1 MILTVH
7 QPNFFP
13 WFPFFEKMSKSDL
26 FIILSH
32 AQFNRRQFQNR
43 FQIEKSIYTLPV
55 KSGVRADLIK
65 FKSYIEPASNWLRIK
80 QKLNSKQLN
89 EFDPLIGESLLE
101 TNSEIIKLIASK
113 LDIQTEIKYDW
124 EMPGY
129 NASEKIV
136 NLCRRFGATTY
147 LSGPSGRNY
156 LNTDLFNESTIKI
169 EYHESNSRYPILAKL
184 NYL

>member
-1 MILTVH
+1 
-7 QPNFFP
+7 
-13 WFPFFEKMSKSDL
+13 MSKCYVD
-26 FIILSH
+26 
-32 AQFNRRQFQNR
+32 
-43 FQIEKSIYTLPV
+43 PV
-55 KSGVRADLIK
+55 N
-65 FKSYIEPASNWLRIK
+65 NWLKIK

-113 LDIQTEIKYDW
+113 LGIKTEIQYDW
-124 EMPGY
+124 EMPEN

-147 LSGPSGRNY
+147 LSGPSGKNY
-156 LNTDLFNESTIKI
+156 LNTDLFNKSEIKI
-169 EYHESNSRYPILAKL
+169 EYHESGSGSPILTKL